1 MKSFIQSSKD
11 YIGIICRSPSH
22 NINKAEDFL
31 PTSEFVNLEETI
43 HKEVS
48 MFNETLTNIFSNFT
62 WYKLVTFMIETI
74 LGKWLCKKY
83 QLY

>member
-31 PTSEFVNLEETI
+31 PTAEFVNLEESI

-48 MFNETLTNIFSNFT
+48 MFNETLTNIF
-62 WYKLVTFMIETI
+62 KLY
-74 LGKWLCKKY
+74 LK
-83 QLY
+83 